1 MREILFK
8 AKRVDGKGW
17 VEGDYFYNFND
28 SMPVIS
34 QVIHDTGNFDEP
46 PFDYQ
51 KLINVIPKTVCQ
63 FTGLVDKNGVKI
75 FEGDNVSVN
84 YGRYAL
90 EKQGKQRTGVV
101 VYEDMGFVVKIDNS
115 EVRVIRGTIHSIEI
129 IGNIHD

>member
-28 SMPVIS
+28 SMHVIS

-51 KLINVIPKTVCQ
+51 KLINVKPETVCQ
-63 FTGLVDKNGVKI
+63 FINRKDDKKANI
-75 FEGDNVSVN
+75 FSGDEVQIN
-84 YGRYAL
+84 YGRHEL
-90 EKQGKQRTGVV
+90 QRRGLTRIGMVI
-101 VYEDMGFVVKIDNS
+101 YENCCYVVKIDNS
-115 EVRVIRGTIHSIEI
+115 EVRVPFSIISKIEV